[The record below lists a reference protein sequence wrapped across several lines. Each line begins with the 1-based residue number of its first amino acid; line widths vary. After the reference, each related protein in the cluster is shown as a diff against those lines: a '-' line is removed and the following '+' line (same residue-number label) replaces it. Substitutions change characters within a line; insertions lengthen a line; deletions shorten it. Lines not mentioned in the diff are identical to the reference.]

1 MPNRAELNAATPEAV
16 LPPARPEAPLAS
28 SEEIPTREIG
38 GPTGPEPTRFGD
50 WEKKGR
56 CIDF

>member
-1 MPNRAELNAATPEAV
+1 MPNRAETNAATPDAV
-16 LPPARPEAPLAS
+16 LPPARPQSAPAS
-28 SEEIPTREIG
+28 GPNASGEIG